1 MKKVDFS
8 NAKWIWGKDNK
19 TADQKLVVRKKF
31 HIDSVPEMAEVYIA
45 CDTKFWLWI
54 NSVLVVYE
62 GGVFRESVNGC
73 GYAEKVDISQ
83 YLHKGEN
90 VMAALVWFYG
100 NGGRNNTNS
109 GEAGFIFSCE
119 KLQLFSDVDFKVCN
133 HPAYVKTGAPYSA
146 YLHGGDNIG
155 FDANLDFGDFTAA
168 DFDDSG
174 FEDATVYPNNVW
186 GDCIESPLPLLH
198 IAEENNLEYK
208 TTETG
213 AVAKLPYA
221 MTLSVCFTLEADGGE
236 TIDVR
241 TDRYC
246 VNGGPGDEHNRYNGH
261 RIEYIAKKGINEF
274 KCLMYL
280 YGEEIIMTF
289 PASVKLHTV
298 AYIESGYDTK
308 IVGSFRTDNALFNRL
323 IDKSIRTL
331 YVCMRNNFMD
341 CPDRE
346 RGQWIGDVSVQA
358 PQVFF
363 VFDDNAKNLLK
374 KSITDFINLRKG
386 NVLVGNVPGENFME
400 LPSQSLVAISE
411 FGLLG
416 EYFAYTGDREILE
429 IAFEPVVDYL
439 KLWDMDARGLLVPRN
454 GNWRWF
460 DHLWNVD
467 EAVLENCLYL
477 SAAKYATKMADILDR
492 HAYDTF
498 LQSRVQTISESVEKY
513 FWQGDHYASGAFV
526 DDRANAIAVLCGVCP
541 EERYPALRKVLL
553 TVFNSTPYME
563 RFVLKALC
571 EMGYIRDAYN
581 RMMSR
586 YYNLTVNENSTLWED
601 FYILGTKNH
610 AWSGSPLEIAYKYI
624 LGLETQDAFG
634 TYTIHPMPGIFREIT
649 AHFRANGADVKIHLV
664 NENGK
669 MVVR

>member
-8 NAKWIWGKDNK
+8 KASWIWGKDNK

-62 GGVFRESVNGC
+62 GGVFRESINGC
-73 GYAEKVDISQ
+73 GYAEKVDIAQ

-90 VMAALVWFYG
+90 VIAALVWFYG

-119 KLQLFSDVDFKVCN
+119 KLQLFSNADFKVCN

-186 GDCIESPLPLLH
+186 GGCIESPLPLLH
-198 IAEENNLEYK
+198 IAEENNLEYNL
-208 TTETG
+208 TETG

-246 VNGGPGDEHNRYNGH
+246 INGGPGDEHNRYNGH
-261 RIEYIAKKGINEF
+261 RIEYKAKKGINEF

-280 YGEEIIMTF
+280 YGEGIIMTF
-289 PASVKLHTV
+289 PTSVKLHRI

-308 IVGSFRTDNALFNRL
+308 IVGCFRTDNALFNRL

-363 VFDDNAKNLLK
+363 VFDDKAKILLK
-374 KSITDFINLRKG
+374 KAITDFINLRKG
-386 NVLVGNVPGENFME
+386 DVLVGNVPGENFME
-400 LPSQSLVAISE
+400 LPSQSLVAICE
-411 FGLLG
+411 FGLVG
-416 EYFAYTGDREILE
+416 EYYHYSQDPEIPNLVLE
-429 IAFEPVVDYL
+429 PMVNYL
-439 KLWDMDARGLLVPRN
+439 KLWNLDEEGLLVPRD

-467 EAVLENCLYL
+467 EAVLENCLYVA
-477 SAAKYATKMADILDR
+477 AAKYALKMAEISGNHTYDNFLKERVNIL
-492 HAYDTF
+492 T
-498 LQSRVQTISESVEKY
+498 ESIERK
-513 FWQGDHYASGAFV
+513 FWNGQFYASDSFV
-526 DDRANAIAVLCGVCP
+526 DDRANAIAVLSGICP
-541 EERYPALRKVLL
+541 QERYAQIRKALL
-553 TVFNSTPYME
+553 TVFNSTPYFE
-563 RFVLKALC
+563 RFVLTALC
-571 EMGYIRDAYN
+571 EMGYIHDAYH

-586 YYNLTVNENSTLWED
+586 YYNLATNENSTLWED

-610 AWSGSPLEIAYKYI
+610 AWSGCPLEIAFKYI
-624 LGLETQDAFG
+624 LGLKTEDGFK
-634 TYTIHPMPGIFREIT
+634 TYSIAPVKGIFKEI
-649 AHFRANGADVKIHLV
+649 HCLFQINGNTVEKHIA
-664 NENGK
+664 E
-669 MVVR
+669 